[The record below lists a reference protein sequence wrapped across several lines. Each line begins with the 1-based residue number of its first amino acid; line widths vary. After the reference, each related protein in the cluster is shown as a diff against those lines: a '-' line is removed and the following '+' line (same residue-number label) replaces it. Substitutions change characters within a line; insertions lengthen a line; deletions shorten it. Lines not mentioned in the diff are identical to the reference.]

1 MKPKVKT
8 IVLKRDGEVV
18 HEFNVYDVELKLAK
32 KLGIS
37 ERDFIIEKSKIE
49 LEELKNDTS
58 NR

>member
-37 ERDFIIEKSKIE
+37 ERDFIIEKSKVE

>member
-18 HEFNVYDVELKLAK
+18 HEFNVHDIELKLAK